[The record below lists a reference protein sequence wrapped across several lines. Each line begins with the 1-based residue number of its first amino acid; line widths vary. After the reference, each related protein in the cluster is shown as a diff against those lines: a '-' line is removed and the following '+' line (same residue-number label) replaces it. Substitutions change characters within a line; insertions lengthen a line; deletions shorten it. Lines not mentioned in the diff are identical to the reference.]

1 MKKSK
6 KKKKSNTWKIKQHRD
21 PYFKKS
27 KTLGYR
33 SRASF
38 KLIELNK
45 KYRFLKKNS
54 NLLDL
59 GSCPGGWSQVASKII
74 TNGKILSI
82 DIQDMEPINN
92 VKFVKADIL
101 QNIQANNY
109 QEDIYIRLQGYIDEW
124 GEMAVRSPVSTSIV
138 SYPRPR
144 AIAFTEGKNFTISSW
159 QRLDDNASPPRIKAS
174 ANYLN
179 SRLASIQAKESG
191 YDGGIMLG
199 PNGKVSEGPGGCI
212 FLIRN
217 GNLITPT
224 ITSGI
229 LESITRDSILEIADI
244 LKINVQTRDV
254 DRTELYIADEIFY
267 CGTGQEIMPILSVD
281 KMLAGDGT
289 PGKIT
294 KILQNE
300 FTEIVRGNNQI
311 FKSWISP
318 TYKK

>member
-1 MKKSK
+1 MKSIS
-6 KKKKSNTWKIKQHRD
+6 SNPKDKIKLVTINGNLMPLKD
-21 PYFKKS
+21 AKVSITAPGLSYAALVFE
-27 KTLGYR
+27 GI
-33 SRASF
+33 RAYWNKEHKQLYIFRLDEHLKRFINSM
-38 KLIELNK
+38 KL
-45 KYRFLKKNS
+45 LKFIDYP
-54 NLLDL
+54 NL
-59 GSCPGGWSQVASKII
+59 S
-74 TNGKILSI
+74 SI
-82 DIQDMEPINN
+82 
-92 VKFVKADIL
+92 KADIL

-229 LESITRDSILEIADI
+229 LESITRDSIIEIANT
-244 LKINVQTRDV
+244 LTINVQTRDV

-289 PGKIT
+289 AGKTT
-294 KILQNE
+294 KTLQSE

>member
-1 MKKSK
+1 MKSMS
-6 KKKKSNTWKIKQHRD
+6 SNPKDKIKLVTINGNLMPLKD
-21 PYFKKS
+21 AKVSITAPGLSYAALVFE
-27 KTLGYR
+27 GI
-33 SRASF
+33 RAYWNEEHKQLYIF
-38 KLIELNK
+38 RLEEHL
-45 KYRFLKKNS
+45 YRFINSMKLLKFIDYPNIS
-54 NLLDL
+54 
-59 GSCPGGWSQVASKII
+59 
-74 TNGKILSI
+74 SI
-82 DIQDMEPINN
+82 
-92 VKFVKADIL
+92 KADIL

-109 QEDIYIRLQGYIDEW
+109 REDIYIRLQGYIDEW
-124 GEMAVRSPVSTSIV
+124 GEMAVRTPVSTSIV

-144 AIAFTEGKNFTISSW
+144 AIAFTEGKKFTVSSW

-199 PNGKVSEGPGGCI
+199 ANGKVSEGPGGCI

-217 GNLITPT
+217 GNLITPS

-229 LESITRDSILEIADI
+229 LESITRDSILEIAET
-244 LKINVQTRDV
+244 LKLNFETRDV

-281 KMLAGDGT
+281 KMLAGDGM

-294 KILQNE
+294 KMLQNE
-300 FTEIVRGNNQI
+300 FTEIVRGNNPN
-311 FKSWISP
+311 FKNWISS
-318 TYKK
+318 TYNK

>member
-1 MKKSK
+1 MKSM
-6 KKKKSNTWKIKQHRD
+6 SNNPKDKIKLVTINGNLMPLKD
-21 PYFKKS
+21 AKVSITAPGLSYAALVFE
-27 KTLGYR
+27 GI
-33 SRASF
+33 RAYWNEEHKQLYIF
-38 KLIELNK
+38 RLEEHL
-45 KYRFLKKNS
+45 YRFINSMKLLKFIDYPNIS
-54 NLLDL
+54 
-59 GSCPGGWSQVASKII
+59 
-74 TNGKILSI
+74 SI
-82 DIQDMEPINN
+82 
-92 VKFVKADIL
+92 KADIL

-109 QEDIYIRLQGYIDEW
+109 KEDIYIRLQGYIDEW
-124 GEMAVRSPVSTSIV
+124 GEMAVRTPVSTSIV

-144 AIAFTEGKNFTISSW
+144 AIAFTEGKKFTVSSW

-199 PNGKVSEGPGGCI
+199 ANGKVSEGPGGCI

-217 GNLITPT
+217 GNLITPS

-229 LESITRDSILEIADI
+229 LESITRDSILEIAET
-244 LKINVQTRDV
+244 LKLNFETRDV

-281 KMLAGDGT
+281 KMLAGDGM

-294 KILQNE
+294 KMLQNE
-300 FTEIVRGNNQI
+300 FTEIVRGNNPN
-311 FKSWISP
+311 FKNWISS
-318 TYKK
+318 TYNK

>member
-1 MKKSK
+1 M
-6 KKKKSNTWKIKQHRD
+6 KSNSSNPKDQIKVVTINGNLMPLKD
-21 PYFKKS
+21 AKVSITAPGLSYAALVFE
-27 KTLGYR
+27 GI
-33 SRASF
+33 RAYWNKEHKQLYIFRLDEHLKRFINSM
-38 KLIELNK
+38 KL
-45 KYRFLKKNS
+45 LKFIDYP
-54 NLLDL
+54 NL
-59 GSCPGGWSQVASKII
+59 S
-74 TNGKILSI
+74 SI
-82 DIQDMEPINN
+82 
-92 VKFVKADIL
+92 KADIL

-217 GNLITPT
+217 GNLITPS

-229 LESITRDSILEIADI
+229 LESITRDSIIEIADT
-244 LKINVQTRDV
+244 LKIKVQTRDV
-254 DRTELYIADEIFY
+254 DRTELYIAEEIFY

-281 KMLAGDGT
+281 KMLAGEGI

-294 KILQNE
+294 KTLQSE
-300 FTEIVRGNNQI
+300 FTEIVRGNNPI

>member
-1 MKKSK
+1 MKSIS
-6 KKKKSNTWKIKQHRD
+6 SNPKDKIKLVTINGNLMPLKD
-21 PYFKKS
+21 AKVSITAPGLSYAALVFE
-27 KTLGYR
+27 GI
-33 SRASF
+33 RAYWNKEHKQLYIFRLDEHLKRFINSM
-38 KLIELNK
+38 KL
-45 KYRFLKKNS
+45 LKFIDYP
-54 NLLDL
+54 NL
-59 GSCPGGWSQVASKII
+59 S
-74 TNGKILSI
+74 SI
-82 DIQDMEPINN
+82 
-92 VKFVKADIL
+92 KADIL

-199 PNGKVSEGPGGCI
+199 ANGKVSEGPGGCI

-229 LESITRDSILEIADI
+229 LESITRDSIIEIADT
-244 LKINVQTRDV
+244 LKIKVQTRDV

-294 KILQNE
+294 KILQSE

>member
-1 MKKSK
+1 M
-6 KKKKSNTWKIKQHRD
+6 KSNSSNPKDKIKVVTINGNLMPLKD
-21 PYFKKS
+21 AKVSITAPGLSYAALVFE
-27 KTLGYR
+27 GI
-33 SRASF
+33 RAYWNKEHKQLYIFRLDEHLKRFINSM
-38 KLIELNK
+38 KL
-45 KYRFLKKNS
+45 LKFIDYP
-54 NLLDL
+54 NL
-59 GSCPGGWSQVASKII
+59 S
-74 TNGKILSI
+74 SI
-82 DIQDMEPINN
+82 
-92 VKFVKADIL
+92 KADIL

-199 PNGKVSEGPGGCI
+199 ANGKVSEGPGGCI

-217 GNLITPT
+217 GNLITPS

-229 LESITRDSILEIADI
+229 LESITRDSIIEIADT
-244 LKINVQTRDV
+244 LKIKVQTRDV
-254 DRTELYIADEIFY
+254 DRTELYIAEEIFY

-281 KMLAGDGT
+281 KMLAGEGT

-294 KILQNE
+294 KTLQSE
-300 FTEIVRGNNQI
+300 FTEIVRGNNPI

>member
-1 MKKSK
+1 MKSMS
-6 KKKKSNTWKIKQHRD
+6 SNPKDKIKLVTINGNLMPLKD
-21 PYFKKS
+21 AKVSITAPGLSYAALVFE
-27 KTLGYR
+27 GI
-33 SRASF
+33 RAYWNEEHKQLYIF
-38 KLIELNK
+38 RLEEHL
-45 KYRFLKKNS
+45 YRFINSMKLLKFIDYPNIS
-54 NLLDL
+54 
-59 GSCPGGWSQVASKII
+59 
-74 TNGKILSI
+74 SI
-82 DIQDMEPINN
+82 
-92 VKFVKADIL
+92 KADIL

-109 QEDIYIRLQGYIDEW
+109 REDIYIRLQGYIDEW
-124 GEMAVRSPVSTSIV
+124 GEMAVRTPVSTSIV

-144 AIAFTEGKNFTISSW
+144 AIAFTEGKKFTVSSW

-199 PNGKVSEGPGGCI
+199 ANGKVSEGPGGCI

-217 GNLITPT
+217 GNLITPS

-229 LESITRDSILEIADI
+229 LESITRDSILEIAET
-244 LKINVQTRDV
+244 LKLNIETRDV

-281 KMLAGDGT
+281 KMLAGDGM

-294 KILQNE
+294 KMLQNE
-300 FTEIVRGNNQI
+300 FTEIVRGNNPN
-311 FKSWISP
+311 FKNWISS
-318 TYKK
+318 TYNK

>member
-1 MKKSK
+1 M
-6 KKKKSNTWKIKQHRD
+6 KSNSSNPKDKIKVVTINGNLMPLKD
-21 PYFKKS
+21 AKVSITAPGLSYAALVFE
-27 KTLGYR
+27 GI
-33 SRASF
+33 RAYWNKEHKQLYIFRLDEHLKRFINSM
-38 KLIELNK
+38 KL
-45 KYRFLKKNS
+45 LKFIDYP
-54 NLLDL
+54 NL
-59 GSCPGGWSQVASKII
+59 S
-74 TNGKILSI
+74 SI
-82 DIQDMEPINN
+82 
-92 VKFVKADIL
+92 KADIL

-217 GNLITPT
+217 GNLITPS

-229 LESITRDSILEIADI
+229 LESITRDSIIEIADT
-244 LKINVQTRDV
+244 LKIKVQTRDV
-254 DRTELYIADEIFY
+254 DRTELYIAEEIFY

-281 KMLAGDGT
+281 KMLAGEGT

-294 KILQNE
+294 KTLQSE

>member
-1 MKKSK
+1 M
-6 KKKKSNTWKIKQHRD
+6 KSNSSNPKDKIKVVTINGNLMPLKD
-21 PYFKKS
+21 AKVSITAPGLSYAALVFE
-27 KTLGYR
+27 GI
-33 SRASF
+33 RAYWNKEHKQLYIFRLDEHLKRFINSM
-38 KLIELNK
+38 KL
-45 KYRFLKKNS
+45 LKFIDYP
-54 NLLDL
+54 NL
-59 GSCPGGWSQVASKII
+59 S
-74 TNGKILSI
+74 SI
-82 DIQDMEPINN
+82 
-92 VKFVKADIL
+92 KADIL

-229 LESITRDSILEIADI
+229 LESITRDSIIEIAYT
-244 LKINVQTRDV
+244 LKIKVQTRDV

-281 KMLAGDGT
+281 KMLAGEGT

-294 KILQNE
+294 KTLQSE
-300 FTEIVRGNNQI
+300 FTEIVRGNNSI

>member
-1 MKKSK
+1 MKSLS
-6 KKKKSNTWKIKQHRD
+6 SNPKEKIKLVTINRNLM
-21 PYFKKS
+21 PLKEAKVSITAPGLSYAALVFE
-27 KTLGYR
+27 GI
-33 SRASF
+33 RAYWNQEHKQLYIF
-38 KLIELNK
+38 RLEEHLN
-45 KYRFLKKNS
+45 RFLNS
-54 NLLDL
+54 MKLLKFIDYPNIQ
-59 GSCPGGWSQVASKII
+59 SIKSDII
-74 TNGKILSI
+74 S
-82 DIQDMEPINN
+82 
-92 VKFVKADIL
+92 
-101 QNIQANNY
+101 NIQANKY
-109 QEDIYIRLQGYIDEW
+109 QEDIYIRLQGYIDDW
-124 GEMAVRSPVSTSIV
+124 GEMAVRTPVSTSIV

-212 FLIRN
+212 FLLRN
-217 GNLITPT
+217 GNLITPN

-229 LESITRDSILEIADI
+229 LESITRDSILEISKKI
-244 LKINVQTRDV
+244 KLKTETRDV

-294 KILQNE
+294 KLLQHE
-300 FTEIVRGNNQI
+300 FTEIVRGKNSN
-311 FKSWISP
+311 FENWITS
-318 TYKK
+318 TYKN

>member
-1 MKKSK
+1 MKSIS
-6 KKKKSNTWKIKQHRD
+6 SNPKDKIKLVTVNGNLMPLKD
-21 PYFKKS
+21 AKVSITAPGLSYAALVFE
-27 KTLGYR
+27 GI
-33 SRASF
+33 RAYWNKEHKQLYIFRLDEHLKRFINSM
-38 KLIELNK
+38 KL
-45 KYRFLKKNS
+45 LKFIDYP
-54 NLLDL
+54 NL
-59 GSCPGGWSQVASKII
+59 S
-74 TNGKILSI
+74 SI
-82 DIQDMEPINN
+82 
-92 VKFVKADIL
+92 KADIL

-124 GEMAVRSPVSTSIV
+124 GEMAVRTPVSTSIV

-144 AIAFTEGKNFTISSW
+144 AIAFTEGKKFTVSSW

-229 LESITRDSILEIADI
+229 LESITRDSIIEIANT
-244 LKINVQTRDV
+244 LTINVQTRDV

-281 KMLAGDGT
+281 KMLAGEGI

-294 KILQNE
+294 KTLQSE
-300 FTEIVRGNNQI
+300 FTEIVRGNNPI

>member
-1 MKKSK
+1 MKSLS
-6 KKKKSNTWKIKQHRD
+6 SNPKEKIKLVTINRNLMPLKEAKVSITAPGLSYAALVFEGIRAYWNQEHKQLYIFRLEEHLNRFINSMKLLKFID
-21 PYFKKS
+21 YPNIQSIKS
-27 KTLGYR
+27 
-33 SRASF
+33 
-38 KLIELNK
+38 
-45 KYRFLKKNS
+45 
-54 NLLDL
+54 D
-59 GSCPGGWSQVASKII
+59 II
-74 TNGKILSI
+74 S
-82 DIQDMEPINN
+82 
-92 VKFVKADIL
+92 
-101 QNIQANNY
+101 NIQANKY
-109 QEDIYIRLQGYIDEW
+109 QEDIYIRLQGYIDDW
-124 GEMAVRSPVSTSIV
+124 GEMAVRTPVSTSIV

-212 FLIRN
+212 FLVRN
-217 GNLITPT
+217 GNLITPS

-229 LESITRDSILEIADI
+229 LESITRDSILKISK
-244 LKINVQTRDV
+244 KINLKTETRDV

-294 KILQNE
+294 KLLQHE
-300 FTEIVRGNNQI
+300 FTEIVRGNNSN
-311 FKSWISP
+311 FENWITS
-318 TYKK
+318 TYKN

>member
-1 MKKSK
+1 MKSIS
-6 KKKKSNTWKIKQHRD
+6 SNAKEKIKLVTINGNLMPLKEAKVSITAPGLSYAALVLEGIRAYWNQEHKQLYIFRLEEHLNRFVNCMKLLKFID
-21 PYFKKS
+21 DHNIE
-27 KTLGYR
+27 TIR
-33 SRASF
+33 S
-38 KLIELNK
+38 
-45 KYRFLKKNS
+45 
-54 NLLDL
+54 
-59 GSCPGGWSQVASKII
+59 
-74 TNGKILSI
+74 
-82 DIQDMEPINN
+82 
-92 VKFVKADIL
+92 DIL
-101 QNIQANNY
+101 CNIEANNY
-109 QEDIYIRLQGYIDEW
+109 KEDIYIRLQGYIDDW
-124 GEMAVRSPVSTSIV
+124 GEMAVRTPVSTSIV

-144 AIAFTEGKNFTISSW
+144 AIAFTEGKKFTISSW

-212 FLIRN
+212 FLVRN
-217 GNLITPT
+217 GNLITPS

-229 LESITRDSILEIADI
+229 LESITRDSILKITKQI
-244 LKINVQTRDV
+244 KLKAETRDV

-294 KILQNE
+294 KLLQNE
-300 FTEIVRGNNQI
+300 FTEIVRGNNSN
-311 FKSWISP
+311 FDNWVTS

>member
-1 MKKSK
+1 M
-6 KKKKSNTWKIKQHRD
+6 KSNSSNPKDKIKVVTINGNLMPLKD
-21 PYFKKS
+21 AKVSITAPGLSYAALVFE
-27 KTLGYR
+27 GI
-33 SRASF
+33 RAYWNKEHKQLYIFRLDEHLKRFINSM
-38 KLIELNK
+38 KL
-45 KYRFLKKNS
+45 LKFIDYP
-54 NLLDL
+54 NL
-59 GSCPGGWSQVASKII
+59 S
-74 TNGKILSI
+74 SI
-82 DIQDMEPINN
+82 
-92 VKFVKADIL
+92 KADIL

-217 GNLITPT
+217 GNLITPS

-229 LESITRDSILEIADI
+229 LESITRDSIIEIADT
-244 LKINVQTRDV
+244 LKIKVQTRDV

-281 KMLAGDGT
+281 KMLAGEGT

-294 KILQNE
+294 KTLQSE
-300 FTEIVRGNNQI
+300 FTEIVRGNNPI

>member
-1 MKKSK
+1 MKSIS
-6 KKKKSNTWKIKQHRD
+6 SNPKDKIKLVTVNGNLMPLKD
-21 PYFKKS
+21 AKVSITAPGLSYAALVFE
-27 KTLGYR
+27 GI
-33 SRASF
+33 RAYWNKEHKQLYIFRLDEHLKRFINSM
-38 KLIELNK
+38 KL
-45 KYRFLKKNS
+45 LKFIDYP
-54 NLLDL
+54 NL
-59 GSCPGGWSQVASKII
+59 S
-74 TNGKILSI
+74 SI
-82 DIQDMEPINN
+82 
-92 VKFVKADIL
+92 KADIL

-199 PNGKVSEGPGGCI
+199 ANGKVSEGPGGCI

-229 LESITRDSILEIADI
+229 LESITRDSIIEIANT
-244 LKINVQTRDV
+244 LTINVQTRDV

-281 KMLAGDGT
+281 KMLAGEGT

-294 KILQNE
+294 KTLQSE
-300 FTEIVRGNNQI
+300 FTEIVRGNNPI
-311 FKSWISP
+311 FKSWITP

>member
-1 MKKSK
+1 MKSLSSTAKE
-6 KKKKSNTWKIKQHRD
+6 KIKLVTINRNLM
-21 PYFKKS
+21 PLKEAKVSITAPGLSYAALVFE
-27 KTLGYR
+27 GI
-33 SRASF
+33 RAYWNQEHKQLYIF
-38 KLIELNK
+38 RLEEHLN
-45 KYRFLKKNS
+45 RFLNS
-54 NLLDL
+54 MKLLKFIDYPNIQ
-59 GSCPGGWSQVASKII
+59 SIKSDII
-74 TNGKILSI
+74 S
-82 DIQDMEPINN
+82 
-92 VKFVKADIL
+92 
-101 QNIQANNY
+101 NIQANKY
-109 QEDIYIRLQGYIDEW
+109 QEDIYIRLQGYIDDW
-124 GEMAVRSPVSTSIV
+124 GEMAVRTPVSTSIV

-212 FLIRN
+212 FLLRN
-217 GNLITPT
+217 GNLITPN

-229 LESITRDSILEIADI
+229 LESITRDSILEISKKI
-244 LKINVQTRDV
+244 KLKTETRDV

-294 KILQNE
+294 KLLQHE
-300 FTEIVRGNNQI
+300 FTEIVRGKNSN
-311 FKSWISP
+311 FENWITS
-318 TYKK
+318 TYKN

>member
-1 MKKSK
+1 M
-6 KKKKSNTWKIKQHRD
+6 KSNSSNPKDKIKVVTINGNLMPLKDAKVSITAPGLSYAALVFEGIRAYWNKERNQLYIFRLDEHLKRFINSMKLLKFMD
-21 PYFKKS
+21 YPNLS
-27 KTLGYR
+27 SIKT
-33 SRASF
+33 
-38 KLIELNK
+38 N
-45 KYRFLKKNS
+45 
-54 NLLDL
+54 
-59 GSCPGGWSQVASKII
+59 
-74 TNGKILSI
+74 
-82 DIQDMEPINN
+82 
-92 VKFVKADIL
+92 IL

-217 GNLITPT
+217 GNLITPS

-229 LESITRDSILEIADI
+229 LESITRDSIIEIADT
-244 LKINVQTRDV
+244 LKIKVQTRDV

-281 KMLAGDGT
+281 KMLAGDGK

-294 KILQNE
+294 KTLQNE

>member
-1 MKKSK
+1 M
-6 KKKKSNTWKIKQHRD
+6 KSNSSNPKDKIKVVTINGNLMPLKD
-21 PYFKKS
+21 AKVSITAPGLSYAALVFE
-27 KTLGYR
+27 GI
-33 SRASF
+33 RAYWNKEHKQLYIFRLDEHLKRFINSM
-38 KLIELNK
+38 KL
-45 KYRFLKKNS
+45 LKFIDYP
-54 NLLDL
+54 NL
-59 GSCPGGWSQVASKII
+59 S
-74 TNGKILSI
+74 SI
-82 DIQDMEPINN
+82 
-92 VKFVKADIL
+92 KADIL

-124 GEMAVRSPVSTSIV
+124 GEMAVRLPVSTSIV

-199 PNGKVSEGPGGCI
+199 PNGKVSEGPGGYI
-212 FLIRN
+212 FLMRN
-217 GNLITPT
+217 GNLITPS

-229 LESITRDSILEIADI
+229 LESITRDSILEIADT
-244 LKINVQTRDV
+244 LKIKVQTRDV
-254 DRTELYIADEIFY
+254 DRTELYIAEEIFY

-281 KMLAGDGT
+281 KMLAGDGK

-294 KILQNE
+294 KTLQNE

>member
-1 MKKSK
+1 MKSIS
-6 KKKKSNTWKIKQHRD
+6 SNPKDIIKLVTINGNLMPLKD
-21 PYFKKS
+21 AKVSITAPGLSYAALVFE
-27 KTLGYR
+27 GI
-33 SRASF
+33 RAYWNKEHKQLYIFRLDEHLKRFINSM
-38 KLIELNK
+38 KL
-45 KYRFLKKNS
+45 LKFIDYP
-54 NLLDL
+54 NL
-59 GSCPGGWSQVASKII
+59 S
-74 TNGKILSI
+74 SI
-82 DIQDMEPINN
+82 
-92 VKFVKADIL
+92 KADIL

-199 PNGKVSEGPGGCI
+199 ANGKVSEGPGGCI

-229 LESITRDSILEIADI
+229 LESITRDSIIEIANT
-244 LKINVQTRDV
+244 LTINVQTRDV

-281 KMLAGDGT
+281 KMLAGEGT

-294 KILQNE
+294 KTLQSE
-300 FTEIVRGNNQI
+300 FTEIVRGNNPI

>member
-1 MKKSK
+1 MKSLSSTAKE
-6 KKKKSNTWKIKQHRD
+6 KIKLVTINRNLM
-21 PYFKKS
+21 PLKEAKVSITAPGLSYAALVFE
-27 KTLGYR
+27 GI
-33 SRASF
+33 RAYWNQEHKQLYIF
-38 KLIELNK
+38 RLEEHLN
-45 KYRFLKKNS
+45 RFLNS
-54 NLLDL
+54 MKLLKFIDYPNIQ
-59 GSCPGGWSQVASKII
+59 SIKSDII
-74 TNGKILSI
+74 S
-82 DIQDMEPINN
+82 
-92 VKFVKADIL
+92 
-101 QNIQANNY
+101 NIQANKY
-109 QEDIYIRLQGYIDEW
+109 QEDIYIRLQGYIDDW
-124 GEMAVRSPVSTSIV
+124 GEMAVRTPVSTSIV

-212 FLIRN
+212 FLLRN
-217 GNLITPT
+217 GNLITPN

-229 LESITRDSILEIADI
+229 LESITRDSILEISKKI
-244 LKINVQTRDV
+244 KLKTETRDV

-294 KILQNE
+294 KLLQHE
-300 FTEIVRGNNQI
+300 FTEIVRGNNSN
-311 FKSWISP
+311 FENWITS
-318 TYKK
+318 TYKN

>member
-1 MKKSK
+1 MKSMS
-6 KKKKSNTWKIKQHRD
+6 SNPKERIKLVTINGD
-21 PYFKKS
+21 LMPLKEAKVSITAPGLSYAALVFE
-27 KTLGYR
+27 GI
-33 SRASF
+33 RAYWNQDHKQLYVFRLEDHLNRFINSM
-38 KLIELNK
+38 KL
-45 KYRFLKKNS
+45 LKFIDYPN
-54 NLLDL
+54 
-59 GSCPGGWSQVASKII
+59 V
-74 TNGKILSI
+74 LSI
-82 DIQDMEPINN
+82 
-92 VKFVKADIL
+92 KSDIL
-101 QNIQANNY
+101 TNIQANDY
-109 QEDIYIRLQGYIDEW
+109 KEDIYIRLQGYIDDW
-124 GEMAVRSPVSTSIV
+124 GEMAVRTPVSTSIV

-144 AIAFTEGKNFTISSW
+144 AVAFSEGKNFTISSW

-212 FLIRN
+212 FLVRN
-217 GNLITPT
+217 GNLITPS

-229 LESITRDSILEIADI
+229 LESITRDSILKITKKI
-244 LKINVQTRDV
+244 KLKSETRDV

-289 PGKIT
+289 PGNIT
-294 KILQNE
+294 KLLQNE
-300 FTEIVRGNNQI
+300 FTEIVRGNNSN
-311 FKSWISP
+311 FDNWVTS

>member
-1 MKKSK
+1 MKSLSSTAKE
-6 KKKKSNTWKIKQHRD
+6 KIKLVTINRNLM
-21 PYFKKS
+21 PLKEAKVSITAPGLSYAALVFE
-27 KTLGYR
+27 GI
-33 SRASF
+33 RAYWNQEHKQLYIF
-38 KLIELNK
+38 RLEEHLN
-45 KYRFLKKNS
+45 RFLNS
-54 NLLDL
+54 MKLLKFKDYPNIQ
-59 GSCPGGWSQVASKII
+59 SIKSDII
-74 TNGKILSI
+74 S
-82 DIQDMEPINN
+82 
-92 VKFVKADIL
+92 
-101 QNIQANNY
+101 NIQANKY
-109 QEDIYIRLQGYIDEW
+109 QEDIYIRLQGYIDDW
-124 GEMAVRSPVSTSIV
+124 GEMAVRTPVSTSIV

-144 AIAFTEGKNFTISSW
+144 AIAFTEGKKFTISSW

-212 FLIRN
+212 FLLRN
-217 GNLITPT
+217 GNLITPN

-229 LESITRDSILEIADI
+229 LESITRDSILEISQKI
-244 LKINVQTRDV
+244 QLKTETRDV

-294 KILQNE
+294 KLLQHE
-300 FTEIVRGNNQI
+300 FTEIVRGNNSN
-311 FKSWISP
+311 FENWITS
-318 TYKK
+318 TYKN

>member
-1 MKKSK
+1 MKSMS
-6 KKKKSNTWKIKQHRD
+6 SNPKDKIKLVTINGNLMPLKD
-21 PYFKKS
+21 AKVSITAPGLSYAALVFE
-27 KTLGYR
+27 GI
-33 SRASF
+33 RAYWNEEHKQLYIF
-38 KLIELNK
+38 RLEAHL
-45 KYRFLKKNS
+45 YRFINSMKLLKFIDYPNIS
-54 NLLDL
+54 
-59 GSCPGGWSQVASKII
+59 
-74 TNGKILSI
+74 SI
-82 DIQDMEPINN
+82 
-92 VKFVKADIL
+92 KADIL

-109 QEDIYIRLQGYIDEW
+109 KEDIYIRLQGYIDEW
-124 GEMAVRSPVSTSIV
+124 GEMAVRTPVSTSIV

-144 AIAFTEGKNFTISSW
+144 AIAFTEGKKFTVSSW

-199 PNGKVSEGPGGCI
+199 ANGKVSEGPGGCI

-217 GNLITPT
+217 GNLITPS

-229 LESITRDSILEIADI
+229 LESITRDSILEIAET
-244 LKINVQTRDV
+244 LKLNFETRDV

-281 KMLAGDGT
+281 KMLAGDGM

-294 KILQNE
+294 KMLQNE
-300 FTEIVRGNNQI
+300 FTEIVRGNNPN
-311 FKSWISP
+311 FKNWISS
-318 TYKK
+318 TYNK